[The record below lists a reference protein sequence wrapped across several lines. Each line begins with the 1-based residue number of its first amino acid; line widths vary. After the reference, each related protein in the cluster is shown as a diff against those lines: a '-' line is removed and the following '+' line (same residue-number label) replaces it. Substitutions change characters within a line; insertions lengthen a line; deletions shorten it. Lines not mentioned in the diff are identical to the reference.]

1 MNGMRKFAQ
10 ISNEDQKS
18 DDLSSTSEKKTFNRT
33 VQDFLTLARDHQG
46 DSFNLEDSISDF
58 LLY

>member
-1 MNGMRKFAQ
+1 MNGKRNFAQ

-18 DDLSSTSEKKTFNRT
+18 DDLSSTSKQEAFNRT

-46 DSFNLEDSISDF
+46 DSII
-58 LLY
+58 